1 MRMYLR
7 KRKKHNFNK
16 LLFFLFFAIFIIVSY
31 FCSKNI
37 NNYFISVAEKEV
49 YKMTK
54 DIISSS
60 KIDEDFDIDKIYS
73 IIEDNNKNSIINYNS
88 NLLNNYSNAIS
99 KSIKDKYNKF
109 ENNNIV
115 LKIPFGSIF
124 KNPMIS
130 NMGPMIPVKIKLIGN
145 VNSDIKIDIKEYGI
159 NSSVVIVKNVVVI
172 NERIILPMIYK
183 DIKVKSDFPISYKII
198 NGSIPDYYSN

>member
-16 LLFFLFFAIFIIVSY
+16 ILIFIFFIILIIVSY

-54 DIISSS
+54 DMISSS

-88 NLLNNYSNAIS
+88 NLLNNYSNAVS

-130 NMGPMIPVKIKLIGN
+130 SMGPMIPVKIKLIGN

>member
-130 NMGPMIPVKIKLIGN
+130 SMGPMIPVKIKLIGN

>member
-16 LLFFLFFAIFIIVSY
+16 LLFFFFFAILIIVSY